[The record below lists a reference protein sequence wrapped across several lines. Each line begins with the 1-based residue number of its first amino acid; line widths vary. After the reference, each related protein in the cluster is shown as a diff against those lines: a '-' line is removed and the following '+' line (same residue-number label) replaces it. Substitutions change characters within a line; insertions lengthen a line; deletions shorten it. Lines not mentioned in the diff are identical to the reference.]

1 MVGQVKLVGYV
12 NDEDLAKY
20 YHAADLFIMPSKGE
34 GFGLVF
40 IDAMANGLRVI
51 GGNADGSVDAISFS
65 SESALINPDDIEE
78 IKNAIQK
85 LLSENWTAE
94 QKINLSKKCKKKFS
108 PKIFEHNI
116 EKTILWK

>member
-1 MVGQVKLVGYV
+1 
-12 NDEDLAKY
+12 
-20 YHAADLFIMPSKGE
+20 
-34 GFGLVF
+34 
-40 IDAMANGLRVI
+40 MANGLRVI

-94 QKINLSKKCKKKFS
+94 QKINLSTKCKEKFS
-108 PKIFEHNI
+108 SENFEHNI
-116 EKTILWK
+116 EKTLLYYGNNN